1 MLHVMLFMLLA
12 KNLSSNKSIKF
23 VINFV
28 LIFLNL
34 NGVKVVIWSTIEKE
48 IEEFEIIIKINIKE
62 NLGSNMVFLIL
73 SRAKVE
79 AMEINRLLLNEVE
92 WHFLSS

>member
-1 MLHVMLFMLLA
+1 
-12 KNLSSNKSIKF
+12 
-23 VINFV
+23 
-28 LIFLNL
+28 
-34 NGVKVVIWSTIEKE
+34 
-48 IEEFEIIIKINIKE
+48 
-62 NLGSNMVFLIL
+62 LGSNMVFLIL

>member
-1 MLHVMLFMLLA
+1 MLLA

-92 WHFLSS
+92 